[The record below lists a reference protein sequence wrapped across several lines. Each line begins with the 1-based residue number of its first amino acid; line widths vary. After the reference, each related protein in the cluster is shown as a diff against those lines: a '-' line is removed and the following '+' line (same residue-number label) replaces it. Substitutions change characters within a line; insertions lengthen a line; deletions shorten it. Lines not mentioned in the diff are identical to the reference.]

1 MFQLVVLE
9 MNRLGMLVDLSHVS
23 VGTMTAALNTVKA
36 PGKLAMTAAGVDSV
50 RKEDCTVGEAFS
62 SSTMIWQSIYVKL

>member
-23 VGTMTAALNTVKA
+23 VGTMNDALDTVKA
-36 PGKLAMTAAGVDSV
+36 PGILATTAVCVDSV
-50 RKEDCTVGEAFS
+50 RREVCRVGGGHCFH
-62 SSTMIWQSIYVKL
+62 LGP